1 MNKLLLTAG
10 LAVMAL
16 TASASTLDF
25 TYNFAGVNN
34 RSYGFN
40 KAETYDV
47 AIRIDNP
54 SLVGAK
60 VTGIRVAVPQ
70 ESTGNVSAWMT
81 SGLKL
86 KKVNGK
92 NVNDPDITSV
102 AGEVVDGMLN
112 VTFDTPYTIP
122 AEGVYVGY
130 SFDVTQLVT
139 KTKRPVYVVPGTDSD
154 GLYMHSSYSLADWSR
169 MVEEAGGRVSSMV
182 VTLEG
187 NFPERSAAFSFGEII
202 GSTTDPTKT
211 SMKIVNCGTTEI
223 TSIDYTG
230 TVAGRAFSGSTTFAD
245 PIPGS
250 IAASSVDN
258 IEIPVVSETGSHTL
272 ALKVTK
278 INGLDVEAP
287 EVKGTLKIYSFIP
300 VNRPLVEE
308 YTGLWCGWCPRGY
321 VALETM
327 KETIGDLFI
336 AVAYHSGD
344 PMAVIRNYP
353 NTVPGLPY
361 AFINRS
367 AGVDPGEIY
376 DAWYDYRDW
385 VPAGDLDVTVEWA
398 DESHTAIKATATARF
413 PEDHTGADYRLS
425 YILVADGLTNAR
437 WQQANY
443 YSGRTSYKSHMPGE
457 LGDLFING
465 EDPVKGLT
473 FNDVAVAVTD
483 YKGEAG
489 SIPAE
494 ITAGQEYSHSHE
506 FSLAAV
512 NLAVK
517 GVPEKMRV
525 VAVLTEGATGKYVNC
540 NSSAWMNGEPFAP
553 VSGIEDVTTDADAFE
568 VARYT
573 LDGRCISAPVPGV
586 NVVRYSDGTV
596 RKVMVARP

>member
-10 LAVMAL
+10 LAIMSLA
-16 TASASTLDF
+16 ASASTLDF
-25 TYNFAGVNN
+25 TYNFEGAEN
-34 RSYGFN
+34 SDYGFN

-54 SLVGAK
+54 SFVGAK
-60 VTGIRVAVPQ
+60 VTGIRVAVPKKNI
-70 ESTGNVSAWMT
+70 GNVSAWMT

-86 KKVNGK
+86 KEVDGK
-92 NVNDPDITSV
+92 NVNDPDITSI

-122 AEGVYVGY
+122 AGGVYVGY
-130 SFDVTQLVT
+130 SFDVTRLAS
-139 KTKRPVYVVPGTDSD
+139 KTLCPVSVVGGTEPD
-154 GLYMHSSYSLADWSR
+154 GLYIHSSSTKANWDS

-187 NFPERSAAFSFGEII
+187 TFPERSAAFSFGEII
-202 GSTTDPTKT
+202 GSTTDPTKAT
-211 SMKIVNCGTTEI
+211 MKIVNCGTTEI

-230 TVAGRAFSGSTTFAD
+230 SVAGQTFSGSTTTA
-245 PIPGS
+245 PIPGF
-250 IAASSVDN
+250 IGASSVCK
-258 IEIPVVSETGSHTL
+258 IEIPVVSDAGRHTL

-278 INGLDVEAP
+278 INGFDVEAP
-287 EVKGTLKIYSFIP
+287 EIKGMLKIYPFMP

-336 AVAYHSGD
+336 AVAYHNGD

-353 NTVPGLPY
+353 NSVPGLPY

-376 DAWYDYRDW
+376 DGWYDYRDW
-385 VPAGDLDVTVEWA
+385 VPAGDLDVTVEWT

-437 WQQANY
+437 WQQTNY
-443 YSGRTSYKSHMPGE
+443 YSGHPSYKSQMPGE

-553 VSGIEDVTTDADAFE
+553 VSGVENVITDADAFE

-586 NVVRYSDGTV
+586 NIVRYSDGTV

>member
-60 VTGIRVAVPQ
+60 VTGIRVAIPQ

-86 KKVNGK
+86 KKVDGK

-122 AEGVYVGY
+122 AEGVYIGY
-130 SFDVTQLVT
+130 SFDVTKLVT
-139 KTKRPVYVVPGTDSD
+139 KTKRPVSVVPGTHPE
-154 GLYMHSSYSLADWSR
+154 GLYMHSSRTEVNWVS

-182 VTLEG
+182 VTLDG
-187 NFPERSAAFSFGEII
+187 TFPERSAAFSFGEII
-202 GSTTDPTKT
+202 GSNTDPTKVPMT
-211 SMKIVNCGTTEI
+211 IVNCGTTEI

-230 TVAGRAFSGSTTFAD
+230 TVGSRTFSGSTTPAA
-245 PIPGS
+245 PIPGCIS
-250 IAASSVDN
+250 AFSVGN
-258 IEIPVVSETGSHTL
+258 VEIPVVSETGSYPL

-278 INGLDVEAP
+278 INGVDVEAP
-287 EVKGTLKIYSFIP
+287 EVKGTMKIYSFIP

-336 AVAYHSGD
+336 AVAYHNGD

-443 YSGRTSYKSHMPGE
+443 YSGRTSYKSQMPGE

-465 EDPVKGLT
+465 EDPMKGLT

-483 YKGEAG
+483 YKGETG

-494 ITAGQEYSHSHE
+494 ITACEKYSHSHE
-506 FSLAAV
+506 FSLASV
-512 NLAVK
+512 NSAVK

-553 VSGIEDVTTDADAFE
+553 VSGVEDVTTDADVFE

-586 NVVRYSDGTV
+586 NIVRYSDGTV
-596 RKVMVARP
+596 RKVMVTKP

>member
-10 LAVMAL
+10 LAIMSLA
-16 TASASTLDF
+16 ASASTLDF
-25 TYNFAGVNN
+25 TYNFEGAEN
-34 RSYGFN
+34 SDYGFN

-54 SLVGAK
+54 SFVGAK
-60 VTGIRVAVPQ
+60 VTGIRVAVP
-70 ESTGNVSAWMT
+70 EKNTGNVSAWMT

-86 KKVNGK
+86 KEVDGK
-92 NVNDPDITSV
+92 NVNDPDITSI

-122 AEGVYVGY
+122 AGGVYVGY
-130 SFDVTQLVT
+130 SFDVTRLAS
-139 KTKRPVYVVPGTDSD
+139 KTLRPVSVVGGTEPD
-154 GLYMHSSYSLADWSR
+154 GLYIHSSSTKANWDS

-187 NFPERSAAFSFGEII
+187 TFPERSAAFSFGEII
-202 GSTTDPTKT
+202 GSTTDPTKAT
-211 SMKIVNCGTTEI
+211 MKIVNCGTTEI

-230 TVAGRAFSGSTTFAD
+230 SVAGQTFSGSTTTA
-245 PIPGS
+245 PIPGF
-250 IAASSVDN
+250 IGASSVCK
-258 IEIPVVSETGSHTL
+258 IEIPVVSDAGRHTL

-278 INGLDVEAP
+278 INGFDVEAP
-287 EVKGTLKIYSFIP
+287 EVTGTLKIYPFMP

-336 AVAYHSGD
+336 AVAYHNGD

-353 NTVPGLPY
+353 NSVPGLPY

-376 DAWYDYRDW
+376 DGWYDYRDW
-385 VPAGDLDVTVEWA
+385 VPAGDLDVTVEWT

-443 YSGRTSYKSHMPGE
+443 YSGHPSYKSQMPGE

-553 VSGIEDVTTDADAFE
+553 VSGVENVITDADAFE

-586 NVVRYSDGTV
+586 NIVRYSDGTV

>member
-10 LAVMAL
+10 LAIMSLA
-16 TASASTLDF
+16 ASASTLDF
-25 TYNFAGVNN
+25 TYNFEGAKN
-34 RSYGFN
+34 RSYGFY
-40 KAETYDV
+40 KAENYDV

-54 SLVGAK
+54 ALVGAK
-60 VTGIRVAVPQ
+60 VTGIRVAVP
-70 ESTGNVSAWMT
+70 EEGIGNVSAWMT

-86 KKVNGK
+86 KEVDGK
-92 NVNDPDITSV
+92 NVNDPDITSI

-130 SFDVTQLVT
+130 SFDVTNLVT
-139 KTKRPVYVVPGTDSD
+139 KTKRPIFVVPGTHPD
-154 GLYMHSSYSLADWSR
+154 GFYMHTSSSR
-169 MVEEAGGRVSSMV
+169 LEWGSMVDEVGGKVSSMV
-182 VTLEG
+182 VTLDG
-187 NFPERSAAFSFGEII
+187 SFPECSAAFSFDEVI
-202 GSTTDPTKT
+202 GSTTDPTKAT
-211 SMKIVNCGTTEI
+211 MKIVNCGTTEI

-230 TVAGRAFSGSTTFAD
+230 SVAGQTFSGSTTTA
-245 PIPGS
+245 PIPGF
-250 IAASSVDN
+250 IGASSVCK
-258 IEIPVVSETGSHTL
+258 IEIPVVSDAGRHTL

-278 INGLDVEAP
+278 INGFDVEAP
-287 EVKGTLKIYSFIP
+287 EIKGMLKIYPFMP

-336 AVAYHSGD
+336 AVAYHNGD

-353 NTVPGLPY
+353 NSVTGLPY

-376 DAWYDYRDW
+376 DGWYDYRDW
-385 VPAGDLDVTVEWA
+385 VPAGDLDVTVEWT

-437 WQQANY
+437 WQQANF
-443 YSGRTSYKSHMPGE
+443 YSGRPSYKSQMPGE

-553 VSGIEDVTTDADAFE
+553 VSGVENVITDADAFE

-586 NVVRYSDGTV
+586 NIVRYSDGTV

>member
-10 LAVMAL
+10 LAIMSLA
-16 TASASTLDF
+16 ASASTLDF
-25 TYNFAGVNN
+25 TYNFEGAKN
-34 RSYGFN
+34 SDYGFN

-54 SLVGAK
+54 SFVGAK
-60 VTGIRVAVPQ
+60 VTGIRVAVPKKHI
-70 ESTGNVSAWMT
+70 GNVSAWMT

-86 KKVNGK
+86 KEVDGK
-92 NVNDPDITSV
+92 NVNDPDITSI

-122 AEGVYVGY
+122 AGGVYVGY
-130 SFDVTQLVT
+130 SFDVTRLAS
-139 KTKRPVYVVPGTDSD
+139 KTLRPVSVVGGTEPD
-154 GLYMHSSYSLADWSR
+154 GLYIHSSSTKANWDS

-187 NFPERSAAFSFGEII
+187 TFPERSAAFSFGEII
-202 GSTTDPTKT
+202 GSTTDPTKAT
-211 SMKIVNCGTTEI
+211 MKIVNCGTTEI

-230 TVAGRAFSGSTTFAD
+230 SVAGQTFSGSTTTA
-245 PIPGS
+245 PIPGF
-250 IAASSVDN
+250 IGASSVCK
-258 IEIPVVSETGSHTL
+258 IEIPVVSDAGRHTL

-278 INGLDVEAP
+278 INGFDVDAP
-287 EVKGTLKIYSFIP
+287 EIKGMLKIYPFMP

-336 AVAYHSGD
+336 AVAYHNGD

-353 NTVPGLPY
+353 NSVPGFPY

-376 DAWYDYRDW
+376 DGWYDYRDW
-385 VPAGDLDVTVEWA
+385 VPAGDLDVTVEWT

-443 YSGRTSYKSHMPGE
+443 YSGHPSYKSQMPGE

-553 VSGIEDVTTDADAFE
+553 VSGVENVITDADAFE

-586 NVVRYSDGTV
+586 NIVRYSDGTV

>member
-10 LAVMAL
+10 LAIMSLA
-16 TASASTLDF
+16 ASASTLDF
-25 TYNFAGVNN
+25 TYNFEGANN

-230 TVAGRAFSGSTTFAD
+230 TVAGRAFSGSTTFDD
-245 PIPGS
+245 PIPGC

-258 IEIPVVSETGSHTL
+258 IEIPVVSEFEL
-272 ALKVTK
+272 
-278 INGLDVEAP
+278 
-287 EVKGTLKIYSFIP
+287 
-300 VNRPLVEE
+300 
-308 YTGLWCGWCPRGY
+308 
-321 VALETM
+321 
-327 KETIGDLFI
+327 
-336 AVAYHSGD
+336 
-344 PMAVIRNYP
+344 
-353 NTVPGLPY
+353 PG
-361 AFINRS
+361 RS
-367 AGVDPGEIY
+367 WLMI
-376 DAWYDYRDW
+376 
-385 VPAGDLDVTVEWA
+385 
-398 DESHTAIKATATARF
+398 TAT
-413 PEDHTGADYRLS
+413 
-425 YILVADGLTNAR
+425 
-437 WQQANY
+437 
-443 YSGRTSYKSHMPGE
+443 
-457 LGDLFING
+457 
-465 EDPVKGLT
+465 
-473 FNDVAVAVTD
+473 
-483 YKGEAG
+483 
-489 SIPAE
+489 
-494 ITAGQEYSHSHE
+494 
-506 FSLAAV
+506 
-512 NLAVK
+512 
-517 GVPEKMRV
+517 
-525 VAVLTEGATGKYVNC
+525 
-540 NSSAWMNGEPFAP
+540 EP
-553 VSGIEDVTTDADAFE
+553 
-568 VARYT
+568 
-573 LDGRCISAPVPGV
+573 L
-586 NVVRYSDGTV
+586 
-596 RKVMVARP
+596 